1 MACAL
6 RAWLRSK
13 PVRVAIIGSGLA
25 GLASAAHL
33 ARAGH
38 TVTVFER
45 FNVPRPL
52 GAGLLLQPAGLSAL
66 DRLGLRAGAEARGAR
81 VSRLLGRTPRGRTVL
96 DLRYADGKPGD
107 IGIGIHRA
115 SLFQLL
121 LDVAREAGADW
132 RTGAGVVWIEDMQAR
147 PRLHLDTGET
157 TDGFDLALVCDGA
170 HSNLR
175 RHVCPNAIERVYP
188 WGALWAVRPDPDGIR
203 DGDLD
208 QVYDGCRVMIG
219 LLPIGDDPAHPDA
232 GPSVSF
238 FWSLRCDR
246 VDAWREAGLDAFK
259 QQVASYWPRAGTA
272 IAGVDDPATFNEARY
287 LDGVCQRWRN
297 GNVLLIG
304 DAGHAMSPQLGQGAN
319 LALSDAAALADALS
333 DDAPIRHALPAYE
346 KARRPVVTYYTWM
359 SRLLTPVFQSNS
371 RLIGWVRDLVFGIT
385 CRLPGFRNLMAW
397 TLAGRGRL
405 P

>member
-1 MACAL
+1 MQ
-6 RAWLRSK
+6 
-13 PVRVAIIGSGLA
+13 VAIIGSGVA

-38 TVTVFER
+38 SVTIFER
-45 FNVPRPL
+45 FEEPKPL
-52 GAGLLLQPAGLSAL
+52 GAGLLLQPAGLVAL
-66 DRLGLRAGAEARGAR
+66 DRLGLRGEAEARGAR

-96 DLRYADGKPGD
+96 DLRYADGQPGD

-121 LDVAREAGADW
+121 LKAAREAGADW
-132 RTGAGVVWIEDMQAR
+132 QTGSGVVWIEDMETA

-157 TDGFDLALVCDGA
+157 TEAFDLALVCDGA
-170 HSNLR
+170 HSTLR
-175 RHVCPNAIERVYP
+175 RHICPNAIERVYP
-188 WGALWAVRPDPDGIR
+188 WGALWTVRPDPDSIR
-203 DGDLD
+203 DGELD

-238 FWSLRCDR
+238 FWSLRSDR
-246 VDAWREAGLDAFK
+246 IGAWREAGLDAFK
-259 QQVASYWPRAGTA
+259 QQVANYWPRAGAA
-272 IAGVDDPATFNEARY
+272 IDAVTDPSTFNEARY

-297 GNVLLIG
+297 GRVLLIG
-304 DAGHAMSPQLGQGAN
+304 DAAHAMSPQLGQGAN
-319 LALSDAAALADALS
+319 LALSDAAVLAETLS
-333 DDAPIRHALPAYE
+333 YDAPITHALPAYE

-371 RLIGWVRDLVFGIT
+371 RLIGWVRDLLMGVS
-385 CRLPGFRNLMAW
+385 CRMPVIRNWMAW